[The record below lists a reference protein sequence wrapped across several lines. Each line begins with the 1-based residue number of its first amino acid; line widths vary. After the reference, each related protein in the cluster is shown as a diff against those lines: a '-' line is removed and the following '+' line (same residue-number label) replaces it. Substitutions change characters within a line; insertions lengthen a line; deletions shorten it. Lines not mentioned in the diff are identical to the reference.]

1 MTLREINLIPDD
13 ILFRKDL
20 NRRLLIWGIVLFISL
35 FFILGFYLYQ
45 QNMVSGL
52 KIPSSL
58 MADAEARLVSKVDEI
73 RELQKKL
80 SSLDQQE
87 NHLRTLSGQQSFSGI
102 ISGIIIHMNDN
113 TWLTRLE
120 IDSASDNNGYDIKM
134 NGYSLY
140 RDSLGDFVEKLAHD
154 NLFHF
159 VYLKYARKAE
169 EIKLG
174 DNSGPVQFQVECRT
188 SR

>member
-1 MTLREINLIPDD
+1 MTLREINLIPED

-20 NRRLLIWGIVLFISL
+20 NRHLMIWGIVLFISL

-45 QNMVSGL
+45 RDMVSGL
-52 KIPSSL
+52 KVPPSL
-58 MADAEARLVSKVDEI
+58 LADIEARLLSKADEI
-73 RELQKKL
+73 RALQRKL
-80 SSLDQQE
+80 SNLDQQE

-102 ISGIIIHMNDN
+102 MSGIIIHMNDN

-120 IDSASDNNGYDIKM
+120 IDSASDDNGYDIKM

-154 NLFHF
+154 HLFQS

-169 EIKLG
+169 EIKSG
-174 DNSGPVQFQVECRT
+174 DNSGPVQFQLECRT